1 MPGLPFP
8 AGLPGTL
15 SQIPEPDGGHRR
27 AETRRC
33 GGGAEGQAVSAE
45 AIQTRVWLAQRL
57 SAVVLAVA
65 VTVHLV
71 GIIVAVQGGLS
82 AAEIIAR
89 VGGSAV
95 MAVFYGVFVIACAV
109 HAPIGLRTVLLEMT

>member
-1 MPGLPFP
+1 M
-8 AGLPGTL
+8 
-15 SQIPEPDGGHRR
+15 
-27 AETRRC
+27 
-33 GGGAEGQAVSAE
+33 SAE
-45 AIQTRVWLAQRL
+45 AIQTRVWLAQRF

-109 HAPIGLRTVLLEMT
+109 HAPIGLRTVLLEMTALKPRVVDGVAGIFAGAVLVLGLRAVVGFYQLGAG